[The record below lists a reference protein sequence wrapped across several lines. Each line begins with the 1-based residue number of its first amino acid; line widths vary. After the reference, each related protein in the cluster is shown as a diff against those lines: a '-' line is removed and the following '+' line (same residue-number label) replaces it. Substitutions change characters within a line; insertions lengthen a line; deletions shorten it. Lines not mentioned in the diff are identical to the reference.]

1 VKEGIRIKPSQIVL
15 VDSTVI
21 IEAYKLS
28 CWNALAKRY
37 RLEMVDRCLEECA
50 TGDPLRSDYVPIDVS
65 TLARDI
71 RTYAVTGEAMA
82 GAALVSADFHLLHS
96 GEKELMAHCL
106 SRIEEAWLVS
116 SQDRACLRVGYELG
130 FSDRFIS
137 LEELLQSLSI
147 KIKLR
152 PQFTKAWLVMVRTN
166 LKLGL
171 E

>member
-1 VKEGIRIKPSQIVL
+1 VRNGAEIRSRQIVL
-15 VDSTVI
+15 VDSTLI
-21 IEAYKLS
+21 IEAYKLR
-28 CWNALAKRY
+28 CWNALIKGY
-37 RLEMVDRCLEECA
+37 QLETVDRCLEECA

-82 GAALVSADFHLLHS
+82 GAALVSADFHLLHP

-130 FSDRFIS
+130 FSDRFVS
-137 LEELLQSLSI
+137 LEELLQSLGI

-152 PQFTKAWLVMVRTN
+152 PQFTKAWLVMVRTK

-171 E
+171 V